1 MTRTD
6 GGEIATDAFRTEME
20 VRWGDLDANGHVR
33 NTAYSEFATQAR
45 LRFLDARGFPP
56 GRFDRIVI
64 GPIYFREETV
74 FRRELRL
81 GDVVTVEV
89 RSGGLAPDASRW
101 RVAHR
106 LLRPAGQVAGHVT
119 VEGAWMDLAAR
130 ELALPPDDLAEA
142 LRGLPHGEGFEE
154 LDPVGG

>member
-1 MTRTD
+1 MS
-6 GGEIATDAFRTEME
+6 DAFRTEME

-45 LRFLDARGFPP
+45 LRFLDTRGFPAE
-56 GRFDRIVI
+56 RFNRMGI

-74 FRRELRL
+74 YRRELRL

-89 RSGGLAPDASRW
+89 RSDGLAPDVSRW

-106 LLRPAGQVAGHVT
+106 LLRPGGEVAGFVT
-119 VEGAWMDLAAR
+119 VDGAWMDLAAR
-130 ELALPPDDLAEA
+130 ELALPPDDLADA
-142 LRGLPHGEGFEE
+142 LRDLPPGDGFEE
-154 LDPVGG
+154 LDSVLG